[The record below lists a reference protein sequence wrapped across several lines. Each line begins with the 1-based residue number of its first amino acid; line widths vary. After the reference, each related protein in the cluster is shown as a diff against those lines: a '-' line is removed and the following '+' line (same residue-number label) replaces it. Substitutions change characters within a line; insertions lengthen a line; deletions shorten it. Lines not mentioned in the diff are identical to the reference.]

1 MKKSKYLFII
11 LTSLL
16 LGCFANIITFEKDN
30 SISKFG
36 QPQKIEYF
44 KHKEGQAF
52 SHDSIPSFSI
62 LSKTEI
68 DEVLQEIKSAN
79 SPEPWKGAGWDR
91 IVLTFNDTIIRIN
104 TNKQKIGLS
113 ASGSFYDLNKDN
125 FIAKRLKEK

>member
-16 LGCFANIITFEKDN
+16 FGCFDNIITFEKEN

-44 KHKEGQAF
+44 KHKEVQAF

-125 FIAKRLKEK
+125 FITKRLKEK

>member
-1 MKKSKYLFII
+1 MTGLV
-11 LTSLL
+11 
-16 LGCFANIITFEKDN
+16 LGCLGNSVTFDKKN

-52 SHDSIPSFSI
+52 SHDSIPTFTI

-79 SPEPWKGAGWDR
+79 SPDPWKGAGWDKFV
-91 IVLTFNDTIIRIN
+91 ITFNDTTIKIN

-125 FIAKRLKEK
+125 FITKRLK

>member
-1 MKKSKYLFII
+1 MKNSKYLFII
-11 LTSLL
+11 LTGLV
-16 LGCFANIITFEKDN
+16 LGCLGNSVTFDKKN

-52 SHDSIPSFSI
+52 SHDSIPTFTI

-79 SPEPWKGAGWDR
+79 SPDPWKGAGWDKFV
-91 IVLTFNDTIIRIN
+91 ITFNDTTIKIN

-125 FIAKRLKEK
+125 FITKRLK